1 MLDKIDVVE
10 NGVAYD
16 RNDVKGQALVHRAMN
31 YFLLVNLY
39 GKQYDAATAST
50 DLGVP
55 LVLEADINK
64 QYPRATVAQVYERM
78 LQDLNDAISLLK
90 VDAPEYNNIPG
101 KATAYALRARY
112 YLWQQNYDQAYADAI
127 EALKLRGELI
137 DYNNCS
143 LRVPGMIAAG
153 VNGYESIM
161 QINPEIMYSLLPDES

>member
-1 MLDKIDVVE
+1 M
-10 NGVAYD
+10 AYD

-90 VDAPEYNNIPG
+90 LLAAKDAF
-101 KATAYALRARY
+101 ALRRTAAR
-112 YLWQQNYDQAYADAI
+112 I
-127 EALKLRGELI
+127 RLKYFFI
-137 DYNNCS
+137 VY
-143 LRVPGMIAAG
+143 P
-153 VNGYESIM
+153 
-161 QINPEIMYSLLPDES
+161 SLLSLHNLFFIIFYFSLDLLSIC